1 MKKLLNITFSLIV
14 CIIIVML
21 TQIGLEQCNGYAGLF
36 KFIRLIGEYCFV
48 HTLTRSILPAKFWE
62 IT

>member
-1 MKKLLNITFSLIV
+1 MKKLLNIMFAFIV
-14 CIIIVML
+14 CLIIGGL
-21 TQIGLEQCNGYAGLF
+21 TQIGLEQYNGYTGLF

>member
-1 MKKLLNITFSLIV
+1 
-14 CIIIVML
+14 
-21 TQIGLEQCNGYAGLF
+21 
-36 KFIRLIGEYCFV
+36 LIGEYCFV